1 VTLQNE
7 SLRPAEPCILAPG
20 GVATA
25 RDPVRRTVS
34 AVGPISSLLV
44 QSADRIA
51 SSMRVMAKGRIV
63 SGILRGANG
72 TTSKPVLVHLG
83 TQALA
88 RIRKLSGRALGSP
101 VASRHEARP
110 GRGAARGGN
119 SVAEQAAAPSAIV
132 EVRHVSMVFG
142 DGAARHAVFEDI
154 SFAVPAGSFLCIVG
168 SSGCGKTTLL
178 RQIAGLQ
185 KPTAGSVIFNG
196 EPVARPTQDK
206 AIVFQDYSKA
216 LLPWRTVEGN
226 IALSLEVAGTPTP
239 AIKEE
244 VDELLAKMG
253 LLAAAKKYPAQLSG
267 GMQQRVQ
274 IARSL
279 AQRPKIILM
288 DEPFGAL
295 DAITRQTLQ
304 DELQTL
310 ARERSMTVVFITH
323 DLEEALYLGDTVI
336 VLASNPGRIVKQIL
350 VDLERPRRQLETR
363 ENSTFLRLRHE
374 LHGLIGKH

>member
-1 VTLQNE
+1 M
-7 SLRPAEPCILAPG
+7 S
-20 GVATA
+20 
-25 RDPVRRTVS
+25 
-34 AVGPISSLLV
+34 
-44 QSADRIA
+44 
-51 SSMRVMAKGRIV
+51 
-63 SGILRGANG
+63 
-72 TTSKPVLVHLG
+72 
-83 TQALA
+83 
-88 RIRKLSGRALGSP
+88 
-101 VASRHEARP
+101 
-110 GRGAARGGN
+110 
-119 SVAEQAAAPSAIV
+119 IV

-142 DGAARHAVFEDI
+142 SGENRHAVFEDV
-154 SFAVPAGSFLCIVG
+154 SFDVELGSFLCIVG

-196 EPVARPTQDK
+196 EPVIRPTQDK

-226 IALSLEVAGTPTP
+226 VALSLEVAGTP
-239 AIKEE
+239 AHEVKAE
-244 VDELLAKMG
+244 VDALLSKMG
-253 LLAAAKKYPAQLSG
+253 LLPAAKKYPSQLSG

-304 DELQTL
+304 DELQLL
-310 ARERSMTVVFITH
+310 ARERNMTVVFITH

-336 VLASNPGRIVKQIL
+336 VLASNPGCIAKQID
-350 VDLERPRRQLETR
+350 VGLERPRRQLQTR
-363 ENSTFLRLRHE
+363 ESPTFLRLRHE

>member
-1 VTLQNE
+1 M
-7 SLRPAEPCILAPG
+7 S
-20 GVATA
+20 
-25 RDPVRRTVS
+25 
-34 AVGPISSLLV
+34 
-44 QSADRIA
+44 
-51 SSMRVMAKGRIV
+51 
-63 SGILRGANG
+63 
-72 TTSKPVLVHLG
+72 
-83 TQALA
+83 
-88 RIRKLSGRALGSP
+88 
-101 VASRHEARP
+101 
-110 GRGAARGGN
+110 
-119 SVAEQAAAPSAIV
+119 IV

-142 DGAARHAVFEDI
+142 SGENRHAVFEDV
-154 SFAVPAGSFLCIVG
+154 SFDVELGSFLCIVG

-196 EPVARPTQDK
+196 EPVIRPTQDK

-226 IALSLEVAGTPTP
+226 VALSLEVAGTP
-239 AIKEE
+239 AHEIKAE
-244 VDELLAKMG
+244 VDALLSKMG
-253 LLAAAKKYPAQLSG
+253 LLPAAKKYPSQLSG

-304 DELQTL
+304 DELQLL
-310 ARERSMTVVFITH
+310 ARERNMTVVFITH

-336 VLASNPGRIVKQIL
+336 VLASNPGRIAKQID
-350 VDLERPRRQLETR
+350 VGLERPRRQLQTR
-363 ENSTFLRLRHE
+363 ESPTFLRLRHE